1 VDEDVADDM
10 TIDGVT
16 VDDVTATWQMT
27 WQPHGPN
34 VAATWQMMWQVMTW
48 QLARSIQNGPKID

>member
-1 VDEDVADDM
+1 MDDELASEVDEDVADDM

-27 WQPHGPN
+27 
-34 VAATWQMMWQVMTW
+34 
-48 QLARSIQNGPKID
+48 